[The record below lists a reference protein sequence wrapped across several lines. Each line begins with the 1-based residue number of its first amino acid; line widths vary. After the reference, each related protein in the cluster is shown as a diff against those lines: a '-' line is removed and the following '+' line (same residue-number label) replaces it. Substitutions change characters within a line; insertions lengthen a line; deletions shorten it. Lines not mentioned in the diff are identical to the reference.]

1 MSPLRIVAALLI
13 FGAAVALMMDRMK
26 PAMALL
32 IMGNLLALFDHYAKR
47 R

>member
-1 MSPLRIVAALLI
+1 MPALRIVAALLI
-13 FGAAVALMMDRMK
+13 VGAAVALMMDRTK

-32 IMGNLLALFDHYAKR
+32 IAGNLVSLFWYYGQR